1 MRAALV
7 ALALAGCGGDNPARA
22 AIDAQKAAAPVA
34 SGWTCPMHP
43 DVHADQAGPCPIC
56 GMPLVQAGS

>member
-1 MRAALV
+1 MRAALC
-7 ALALAGCGGDNPARA
+7 ALALIACGPNPARA

-43 DVHADQAGPCPIC
+43 DVHAEHAGPCPIC
-56 GMPLVQAGS
+56 GMPLVQAGG